1 MNMITNTDITVYH
14 KGIDN
19 TTRLET
25 WTRFYYPN
33 AWVFDVKGSVVR
45 DGYQYNNRIEV
56 RIPYETNEN
65 LDIGNFEIGDIVCK
79 GDVQIAVETQADV
92 PNAYNITSKTD
103 NRYGNNPHIHLG
115 GS

>member
-1 MNMITNTDITVYH
+1 MSMITNTDITVYH

-25 WTRFYYPN
+25 WTRFYYPD

-65 LDIGNFEIGDIVCK
+65 LDIANFEIGDIVCN
-79 GDVQIAVETQADV
+79 GNLQIDVETQADV
-92 PNAYNITSKTD
+92 PNAYNITSKKD